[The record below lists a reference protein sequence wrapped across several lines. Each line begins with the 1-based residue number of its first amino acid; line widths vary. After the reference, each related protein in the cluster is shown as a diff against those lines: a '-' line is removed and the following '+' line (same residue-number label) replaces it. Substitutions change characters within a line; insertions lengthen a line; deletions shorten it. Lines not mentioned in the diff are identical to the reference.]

1 MTDAKRQSAAPD
13 RIFATVNGLSTR
25 LPDGG
30 RQLIGGW
37 SQDPHRPRAVE
48 YVRADLMA
56 EVLSEVERL
65 SGHLRNFV
73 ESYPNDTS
81 SDIDASLWCADNLRK
96 RLGGAS

>member
-1 MTDAKRQSAAPD
+1 MTDAKRQSAAPA

-37 SQDPHRPRAVE
+37 SQDPHRPRVVE

-56 EVLSEVERL
+56 EVLPLVKRL
-65 SGHLRNFV
+65 SGHLRCEISCV
-73 ESYPNDTS
+73 DKYDP
-81 SDIDASLWCADNLRK
+81 DIDDALRAADGFLK
-96 RLGGAS
+96 MHGGA

>member
-1 MTDAKRQSAAPD
+1 MTDPKRQSAAPA

-37 SQDPHRPRAVE
+37 SQDPHRPRVVE

-56 EVLSEVERL
+56 EVLAEVERL
-65 SGHLRNFV
+65 SGHLRNKIFGV
-73 ESYPNDTS
+73 EKYDP
-81 SDIDASLWCADNLRK
+81 DIDDALHAADALLK
-96 RLGGAS
+96 MHGGA